1 MTDRH
6 RTRERWDPRRSKRQ
20 REVICLWV
28 EILQLTNEP
37 FLFLLLQVIM
47 LRAQE
52 NCRESID
59 VFRLL
64 YLVLKAGRGEPS
76 PTTNLFTSFLL
87 QSLESAV
94 TGTER
99 TPSTRSSDFNTSCFT
114 KTSRDTDAVGI
125 SAPGSYKYPDVCL
138 KDRDGALYLGASR
151 FPSTQWYLVFSGLT
165 ARLMVWRYFS
175 LGIGSYCGLKR
186 SLKILSRLKRWFM
199 RFADCTGQGRA
210 VHQHNCAAYV
220 KDSNQPVNIVKK
232 DRMMSLFISDE
243 LGLKNK

>member
-1 MTDRH
+1 
-6 RTRERWDPRRSKRQ
+6 
-20 REVICLWV
+20 
-28 EILQLTNEP
+28 
-37 FLFLLLQVIM
+37 M

-125 SAPGSYKYPDVCL
+125 SAPGGYKYPDVCL
-138 KDRDGALYLGASR
+138 KDRDAHSIWVPR
-151 FPSTQWYLVFSGLT
+151 V
-165 ARLMVWRYFS
+165 S
-175 LGIGSYCGLKR
+175 LQRNDI
-186 SLKILSRLKRWFM
+186 
-199 RFADCTGQGRA
+199 
-210 VHQHNCAAYV
+210 
-220 KDSNQPVNIVKK
+220 
-232 DRMMSLFISDE
+232 
-243 LGLKNK
+243 